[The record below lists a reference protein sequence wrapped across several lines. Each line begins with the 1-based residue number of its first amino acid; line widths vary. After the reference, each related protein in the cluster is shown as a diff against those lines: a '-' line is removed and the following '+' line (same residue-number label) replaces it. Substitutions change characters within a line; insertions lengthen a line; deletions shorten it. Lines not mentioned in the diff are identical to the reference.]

1 MSETNP
7 TTNNFMR
14 NVLILSGIFAV
25 VIIVVVAITAGGSN
39 KNNVSAPSNVG
50 NQPFVTNSIAVN
62 GEGKVYAT
70 PDIFIFNVAVNETAN
85 TTREAF
91 QMANTKVSEIRKA
104 LKDAGVA
111 EKDVQTTNISMY
123 PHYEYDGQKSVP
135 QGYEANQTLTITVRK
150 LEDSGKV
157 MDAVTAVEGAQI
169 NSTQYD
175 IDDKEK
181 IYEEARELAYEKAEA
196 KAKQLADLASVSL
209 GKVSSISDVVMN
221 YAPVPYYAN
230 TARAEMDMAVGM
242 GGGPDS
248 AQLAPGQMVFTLSV
262 NVIYNID

>member
-1 MSETNP
+1 MAETNRE
-7 TTNNFMR
+7 TNVFMR
-14 NVLILSGIFAV
+14 NLLILSAIFAV
-25 VIIVVVAITAGGSN
+25 VIIVVVAITAGGS
-39 KNNVSAPSNVG
+39 KNSPVTTSNVG
-50 NQPFVTNSIAVN
+50 NQPFVSNSIAVN

-70 PDIFIFNVAVNETAN
+70 PDVFIFNVSVNETAA

-91 QMANTKVSEIRKA
+91 QRANTKVSEIRKA

-111 EKDVQTTNISMY
+111 DKDIQTTNISMY
-123 PHYEYDGQKSVP
+123 PHYDYDGQRSRTS
-135 QGYEANQTLTITVRK
+135 GYDANQQLTIKVRK

-157 MDAVTAVEGAQI
+157 MDAVTAIDGAQI

-175 IDDKEK
+175 IEDKDS
-181 IYEEARELAYEKAEA
+181 IYEEARQIAYEKAKE
-196 KAKQLADLASVSL
+196 KAEQLADLADVRL

-221 YAPVPYYAN
+221 YTPVPYMGNMAK
-230 TARAEMDMAVGM
+230 AEMDVAVGM

-262 NVIYNID
+262 NVIYSIE